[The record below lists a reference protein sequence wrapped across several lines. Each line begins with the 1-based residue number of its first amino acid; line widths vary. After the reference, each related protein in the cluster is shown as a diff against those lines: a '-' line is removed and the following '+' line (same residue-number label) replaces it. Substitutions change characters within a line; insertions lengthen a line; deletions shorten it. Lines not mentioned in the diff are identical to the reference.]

1 MLTLERL
8 NKKIEGLYDQLYD
21 QDTTLMNRVNDL
33 FEQMSS
39 LEATIKDQ
47 RDIIDAQDKET
58 RGLIPEEPST
68 KEYEI
73 VWQTGHT
80 EIVTAR
86 STGDAYTKA
95 LAGFTGSDTILYIKT
110 SVDDMLDD
118 DTVVG
123 PDGVHYMWLRG
134 V

>member
-33 FEQMSS
+33 FEQMCGIDHKMSS

-47 RDIIDAQDKET
+47 RDIIDAQDKRVAMLT
-58 RGLIPEEPST
+58 PKDHNT

-73 VWQTGHT
+73 IWQSGHNQR
-80 EIVTAR
+80 VMAC
-86 STGDAYTKA
+86 SVQDAHERVMEN
-95 LAGFTGSDTILYIKT
+95 FTGSDVIVAII
-110 SVDDMLDD
+110 
-118 DTVVG
+118 DTYE
-123 PDGVHYMWLRG
+123 HI
-134 V
+134 